1 MTVTLGPGIGAVKTM
16 KNCAT
21 LTGGTAQCATA
32 PLTALAAGAPPPLL
46 KIVKVSTSNG
56 VCDLTKNCPFRIT
69 ITNVGAGALQGD
81 LDIGDTVAAT
91 STAGAAQSVPAG
103 VENIADPN
111 WTCTKPDVRTIACK
125 NPKGLAP
132 GASVTLD
139 ILVTP
144 GPSWKKNDILEN
156 CAVFSGILAPGSSLC
171 ASVKLDPF
179 SVKITKGGDQ
189 SCKPGD
195 ECHFTLD
202 IFDPG
207 PIIHDAPVTV
217 NDNLVGLAGAK
228 IVSITQVSGNDAFP
242 CSPAPTSLPFSCSG
256 RMHMEVG
263 EHNVYSMVVQLPADA
278 PAQGSFSNCA
288 SVSEPKAGAAPGPA
302 ATGGTPGADQ
312 FCHQVDLE
320 PACTGG
326 MELTNDGRCACPA
339 GTTWDG
345 RSCATTPQ
353 CPAGTTGTYP
363 NCQGTGAHEQD
374 QSRRGHVSG

>member
-1 MTVTLGPGIGAVKTM
+1 MKQTKTPQQPAQTPATPSITLTKTAVPNSCKGNPIACDFTVTITNTGVQPATNQTVNFNDAITGDDATFGSAAITSPLPAGFSCPTTAQGLACTGVSIFGRGGYAHREYDDPDDGDARARHRLGQDDEELCHADWRHE
-16 KNCAT
+16 
-21 LTGGTAQCATA
+21 AQCATA

-111 WTCTKPDVRTIACK
+111 WTCTKPDVQTIACK

-144 GPSWKKNDILEN
+144 GPSQNKNDILEN

-189 SCKPGD
+189 SCKPGG
-195 ECHFTLD
+195 ECHFT
-202 IFDPG
+202 
-207 PIIHDAPVTV
+207 A
-217 NDNLVGLAGAK
+217 
-228 IVSITQVSGNDAFP
+228 
-242 CSPAPTSLPFSCSG
+242 
-256 RMHMEVG
+256 
-263 EHNVYSMVVQLPADA
+263 
-278 PAQGSFSNCA
+278 
-288 SVSEPKAGAAPGPA
+288 
-302 ATGGTPGADQ
+302 
-312 FCHQVDLE
+312 
-320 PACTGG
+320 
-326 MELTNDGRCACPA
+326 
-339 GTTWDG
+339 
-345 RSCATTPQ
+345 
-353 CPAGTTGTYP
+353 
-363 NCQGTGAHEQD
+363 
-374 QSRRGHVSG
+374 